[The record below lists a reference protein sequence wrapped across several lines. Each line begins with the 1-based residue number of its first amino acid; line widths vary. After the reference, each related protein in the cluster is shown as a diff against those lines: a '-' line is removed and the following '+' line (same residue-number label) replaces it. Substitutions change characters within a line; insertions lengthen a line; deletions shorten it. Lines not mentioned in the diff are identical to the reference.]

1 MCERHTGSGISL
13 AQIET
18 QNLPLPRR
26 DMLPLSLEEKLV
38 CYADK
43 FYSKSRDLRAE
54 KPVDKIIAQMAAHGQ
69 DVLERFMEM
78 HNMFS

>member
-1 MCERHTGSGISL
+1 
-13 AQIET
+13 
-18 QNLPLPRR
+18 
-26 DMLPLSLEEKLV
+26 MLPLSLEEKLV